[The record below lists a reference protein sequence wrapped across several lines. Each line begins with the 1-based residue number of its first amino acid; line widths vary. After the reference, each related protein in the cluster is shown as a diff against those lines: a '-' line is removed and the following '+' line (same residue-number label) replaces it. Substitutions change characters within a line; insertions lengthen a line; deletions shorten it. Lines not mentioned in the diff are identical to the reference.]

1 MLISVAASA
10 ARTSGLKA
18 LPRRLIDAEARA
30 GERPDRLQY
39 YALVLVALLVGL
51 VQGCATPPERTL
63 LPQDLYDKSQVPG
76 IPSARYWGDEAPP
89 YAESMMSMS
98 SEELRARYPAL
109 ADRPLSL
116 LAISGGGSNGA
127 FGAGLLNGWSDAGT
141 RPEFS
146 YVTGISTGSLIAPF
160 AFLGPAYDD
169 VLKEIYTTYSS
180 KDLVKERGISGLFE
194 IDALDDT
201 APLRAKLVKY
211 VDEAVMQAIAD
222 EYRRGRLLLLGT
234 TNLDAERPVIWN
246 IGEIAISGAPGALDL
261 IRDAMLAS
269 VSIPVAFPPTMME
282 VEADGQRYDEMHVDG
297 GVTRQSFLFS
307 FGVDNKTVAQRL
319 GAVGPT
325 KVYVIRNAKLEP
337 QWQTVDRSIVDI
349 AGRTVDSLI
358 RTQGIGDLYRE
369 YLGVKY
375 YGFDYNLAYI
385 PASFDAESKEL
396 FDPQYMGKLYQ
407 LGYDLARRGYPWEE
421 APPGWQP
428 Q

>member
-1 MLISVAASA
+1 MLNSVVASA
-10 ARTSGLKA
+10 ARTCGLEA
-18 LPRRLIDAEARA
+18 LPRKLVETEAHS
-30 GERPDRLQY
+30 GERPGRLRCH
-39 YALVLVALLVGL
+39 ALVLVALLVGL
-51 VQGCATPPERTL
+51 VQGCATPPERNP
-63 LPQDLYDKSQVPG
+63 LPQDLYDKSQVLG

-109 ADRPLSL
+109 ANRPLSI

-141 RPEFS
+141 RPEFGF
-146 YVTGISTGSLIAPF
+146 VTGISTGSLIAPF
-160 AFLGPAYDD
+160 AYLGSAYDD
-169 VLKEIYTTYSS
+169 VIKEIYTTYSS
-180 KDLVKERGISGLFE
+180 KDLVKERGIFGIFE

-201 APLRAKLVKY
+201 APLRAKLAEY
-211 VDEAVMQAIAD
+211 VDEAMMQAIAD
-222 EYRRGRLLLLGT
+222 EHRRGRILLLGT
-234 TNLDAERPVIWN
+234 TNLDAGRPVIWN

-297 GVTRQSFLFS
+297 GITRQSFLFS
-307 FGVDNKTVAQRL
+307 FGVDNKTLVQRL
-319 GAVGPT
+319 GAVGQT
-325 KVYVIRNAKLEP
+325 KVYVIRNAMLDPK
-337 QWQTVDRSIVDI
+337 WQAVDRSIVDI
-349 AGRTVDSLI
+349 AGRSVDSLI

-369 YLGVKY
+369 YLGVKH

-385 PASFDAESKEL
+385 PESFDVESKEM
-396 FDPQYMGKLYQ
+396 FDPHYMGELYQ